1 MPIQMVNADARSSC
15 HPHLHVVHHE
25 LKELKTL
32 EDYWA
37 FLLYFNDIFCSIL
50 SLQLGLSSSYGTV
63 GMSGIATQ
71 SGDIPR
77 PWELHEDGETEDVLK
92 WSQECP
98 KDNASNHFLQVML
111 REARPYIMMR
121 ACCLRLELLKLV
133 TIFLKAVTP
142 FGRESCMKMVRQ
154 KMSSNDPRNAP
165 KSCCM
170 PIFERVILC

>member
-1 MPIQMVNADARSSC
+1 MPSVSCIFSSRASWVAGIKNTARLFGI
-15 HPHLHVVHHE
+15 P
-25 LKELKTL
+25 
-32 EDYWA
+32 
-37 FLLYFNDIFCSIL
+37 FLLW
-50 SLQLGLSSSYGTV
+50 GLFMFALV
-63 GMSGIATQ
+63 IATQ
-71 SGDIPR
+71 DIKFLYYSSFVTQSSDIHW